1 MNKAI
6 TVLLIVGALW
16 GVWQLREMY
25 MEKKRQNPEIYNFN
39 EDENSGPAKVDPRTL
54 KGLHYS
60 LETPLANATQRGAD
74 GLKQFLNQ
82 YRAAIRDPRRAW
94 IELDYVV
101 LAGIKDPA
109 EARSVFKQVKERTPT
124 NSPVYPRIE
133 TLSKTYD

>member
-25 MEKKRQNPEIYNFN
+25 MEKKRENPEIYNFN
-39 EDENSGPAKVDPRTL
+39 EEEPDGPPKIEPRSL

-60 LETPLANATQRGAD
+60 LETPLANAQARGAD
-74 GLKQFLNQ
+74 GMKRFLNQ
-82 YRAAIRDPRRAW
+82 YRSAIRDPRLAW

-101 LAGIKDPA
+101 LVGIKDPA
-109 EARSVFKQVKERTPT
+109 EARAVFAQVKNRTPT
-124 NSPVYPRIE
+124 NSPVYPRIQ